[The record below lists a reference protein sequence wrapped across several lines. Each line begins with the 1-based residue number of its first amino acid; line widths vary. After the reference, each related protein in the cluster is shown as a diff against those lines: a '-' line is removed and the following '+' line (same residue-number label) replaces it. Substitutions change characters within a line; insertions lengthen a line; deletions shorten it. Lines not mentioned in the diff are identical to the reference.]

1 MKKIIFISMLLF
13 LTGGLASAQRGNRNH
28 QRMSPEQMAQKQTQ
42 KMKESLSLTDEQMPK
57 VKELNFK
64 YINLMM
70 DARKSGLERQD
81 MIFKM
86 KELSDDKKRE
96 MKKILN
102 KEQFKKYK
110 KYVNARMENM
120 QQRGSGG
127 MNRQGQR

>member
-1 MKKIIFISMLLF
+1 MKKFTLIMVLLF
-13 LTGGLASAQRGNRNH
+13 FSVEFVSAQRGSGNH
-28 QRMSPEQMAQKQTQ
+28 KRMSPEQMAQKQTQ
-42 KMKESLSLTDEQMPK
+42 KMKESLSLTDEQLPK
-57 VKELNFK
+57 VKEINFK

-81 MIFKM
+81 MMFKM

-96 MKKILN
+96 MKKVLN

-120 QQRGSGG
+120 QQRGARG
-127 MNRQGQR
+127 MNR